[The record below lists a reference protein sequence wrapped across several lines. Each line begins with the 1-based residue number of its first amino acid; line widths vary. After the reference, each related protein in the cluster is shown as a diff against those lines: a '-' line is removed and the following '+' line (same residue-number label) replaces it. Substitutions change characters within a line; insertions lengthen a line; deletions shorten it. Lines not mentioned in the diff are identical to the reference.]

1 MDLLLQIVQGCHKN
15 DRRSQRLFYERYY
28 GYALRISFRYMDSY
42 EESRQLTNDMFLT
55 IFRNFNGFKHD
66 YNKNVDF
73 ALREWI
79 KSKIIEAVIHDFTA
93 RADLRNPV
101 HVPATLAASRRERLP
116 LFPETP
122 ALYGELIT
130 SIRELPPV
138 LRVVFNL
145 YVIDRYPQ
153 IEIAKMVGI
162 RLETAEAYIQVA
174 RQICLK
180 PYLAQ
185 NTAAG
190 ENPPVDRNLR

>member
-42 EESRQLTNDMFLT
+42 EEARQLTNDMFLT
-55 IFRNFNGFKHD
+55 IFRNFSGFKHD

-79 KSKIIEAVIHDFTA
+79 KSKIIEAVIHDFKA
-93 RADLRNPV
+93 RADLRKPA
-101 HVPATLAASRRERLP
+101 HVPATLTPFRKEQLP

-122 ALYGELIT
+122 ELYAELIT

-138 LRVVFNL
+138 LRAVFNL

-180 PYLAQ
+180 PYL
-185 NTAAG
+185 T
-190 ENPPVDRNLR
+190 

>member
-42 EESRQLTNDMFLT
+42 EEARQLTNDMFLT
-55 IFRNFNGFKHD
+55 IFRNFSGFKHEFK
-66 YNKNVDF
+66 KNVDF

-79 KSKIIEAVIHDFTA
+79 KSKMIEAVMHDFKA
-93 RADLRNPV
+93 RADLREPAR
-101 HVPATLAASRRERLP
+101 VPAALVPFRKERLP

-130 SIRELPPV
+130 GIRELPPV
-138 LRVVFNL
+138 LGAVFNL

-180 PYLAQ
+180 PYL
-185 NTAAG
+185 T
-190 ENPPVDRNLR
+190 

>member
-1 MDLLLQIVQGCHKN
+1 MDRLLQIVQGCRKY

-42 EESRQLTNDMFLT
+42 EEAMQLTNDTFLT
-55 IFRNFNGFKHD
+55 IFRNFSGFKHD
-66 YNKNVDF
+66 DKKYVDL

-79 KSKIIEAVIHDFTA
+79 KSKIIEAVMHDFKA
-93 RADLRNPV
+93 RADLREPD
-101 HVPATLAASRRERLP
+101 HFPASPTPFRKGRLP

-138 LRVVFNL
+138 LRAVFNL

-162 RLETAEAYIQVA
+162 RLETTEAYIQVA

-180 PYLAQ
+180 PYLTQ
-185 NTAAG
+185 NTAPG
-190 ENPPVDRNLR
+190 DLR

>member
-1 MDLLLQIVQGCHKN
+1 MDRLLQIVQGCHKY
-15 DRRSQRLFYERYY
+15 DRRSQGLFYERYY

-42 EESRQLTNDMFLT
+42 EEARQLTNDIFLT
-55 IFRNFNGFKHD
+55 IFRNFSGFKHD
-66 YNKNVDF
+66 YKKNVDF

-79 KSKIIEAVIHDFTA
+79 KAIMIEEVMHDLKA
-93 RADLRNPV
+93 RADVSKPAY
-101 HVPATLAASRRERLP
+101 VPATLTPFRKERLP

-138 LRVVFNL
+138 LRAVFNL

-174 RQICLK
+174 RLICLK
-180 PYLAQ
+180 PYVTQ
-185 NTAAG
+185 NPAG
-190 ENPPVDRNLR
+190 GDPR

>member
-1 MDLLLQIVQGCHKN
+1 MDRLLQIVQGCHKN
-15 DRRSQRLFYERYY
+15 DRLSQRLFYERYY
-28 GYALRISFRYMDSY
+28 GYAFRISFRYLDSY
-42 EESRQLTNDMFLT
+42 EEARQLTNDMFLT
-55 IFRNFNGFKHD
+55 IFRDFRGFKQD
-66 YNKNVDF
+66 CKKDVDL
-73 ALREWI
+73 ALSEWI
-79 KSKIIEAVIHDFTA
+79 KSKMIEAVMHDFKA
-93 RADLRNPV
+93 RADLREPA
-101 HVPATLAASRRERLP
+101 HVPAALTPFRKERLP

-138 LRVVFNL
+138 LRAVFNL

-180 PYLAQ
+180 PFLNWGTVNQ
-185 NTAAG
+185 NRT
-190 ENPPVDRNLR
+190 

>member
-1 MDLLLQIVQGCHKN
+1 MDRLLQIVQGCHKY
-15 DRRSQRLFYERYY
+15 DCRSQRLFYERYY
-28 GYALRISFRYMDSY
+28 GYALRISFRYMDAY
-42 EESRQLTNDMFLT
+42 EEATQLTNDMFLT
-55 IFRNFNGFKHD
+55 VFRNFSGFKHD
-66 YNKNVDF
+66 YKKNVDL

-79 KSKIIEAVIHDFTA
+79 KSKMIEAVMHDFKA
-93 RADLRNPV
+93 RAELLKPA
-101 HVPATLAASRRERLP
+101 HVPATLTPFRKERLP

-138 LRVVFNL
+138 LRAVFNL

-153 IEIAKMVGI
+153 NEIAKMVGI

-180 PYLAQ
+180 PYLTQ

-190 ENPPVDRNLR
+190 ENP

>member
-1 MDLLLQIVQGCHKN
+1 
-15 DRRSQRLFYERYY
+15 
-28 GYALRISFRYMDSY
+28 MDSY
-42 EESRQLTNDMFLT
+42 EEATKLTNDMFLT
-55 IFRNFNGFKHD
+55 IFRNFSGFKRD
-66 YNKNVDF
+66 YKNDVDF

-79 KSKIIEAVIHDFTA
+79 KSKMIEAVMHDFNA
-93 RADLRNPV
+93 RADLREAV
-101 HVPATLAASRRERLP
+101 HVPDTLTPIRKERLP

-138 LRVVFNL
+138 LRAVFNL

-180 PYLAQ
+180 PYLTQ
-185 NTAAG
+185 NTAPG
-190 ENPPVDRNLR
+190 DLR

>member
-1 MDLLLQIVQGCHKN
+1 
-15 DRRSQRLFYERYY
+15 
-28 GYALRISFRYMDSY
+28 MDSY
-42 EESRQLTNDMFLT
+42 EEARQLTNETFLT
-55 IFRNFNGFKHD
+55 IFRNFSSFKHD
-66 YNKNVDF
+66 YKRNLDL

-79 KSKIIEAVIHDFTA
+79 KSKTIEAVMHDFKA
-93 RADLRNPV
+93 RADLHEPV
-101 HVPATLAASRRERLP
+101 HVPTTLTPFGKERLP

-138 LRVVFNL
+138 LRAVFNL

-174 RQICLK
+174 RQICLR
-180 PYLAQ
+180 PYLTQDA
-185 NTAAG
+185 AAG
-190 ENPPVDRNLR
+190 DPR

>member
-1 MDLLLQIVQGCHKN
+1 MDRLLNIVQGCHKY

-28 GYALRISFRYMDSY
+28 GYALRISFRYMNSY
-42 EESRQLTNDMFLT
+42 EEAMQLTNDIFLT
-55 IFRNFNGFKHD
+55 IFRNFSGFKPD
-66 YNKNVDF
+66 YKKNVDF

-79 KSKIIEAVIHDFTA
+79 KSKMIEAVMHDFNA
-93 RADLRNPV
+93 RADLREAV
-101 HVPATLAASRRERLP
+101 HVPDTLTPIRKERLP

-130 SIRELPPV
+130 SIRELPPL
-138 LRVVFNL
+138 LRAVFNL
-145 YVIDRYPQ
+145 SVIDQYPK

-162 RLETAEAYIQVA
+162 RLETAEAYIKVA

-180 PYLAQ
+180 PYLTQ

-190 ENPPVDRNLR
+190 EK